1 MRRNKDPRQVCGS
14 GNPLLLTPTEV
25 YEIAKNT
32 YLPFGTYELMDGI
45 AQIYGASTIHGN
57 YTLTSMMAA
66 AFIAGCTYSFVKEDT
81 SHDMRNL

>member
-1 MRRNKDPRQVCGS
+1 MQRNEEPRRFCCS
-14 GNPLLLTPTEV
+14 GNPLLLTPAEV
-25 YEIAKNT
+25 YEIAKST
-32 YLPFGTYELMDGI
+32 CLPFGTYELIDGI

-57 YTLTSMMAA
+57 YPLTSMMAA